1 MTTPLKMETLSLT
14 SSASKTESQAVWL
27 SLSSKAI
34 RLERFNDLNVL
45 VIGRV
50 LIRCFG
56 FKNGI
61 GDPSDPREEDVALL
75 ETEATY

>member
-1 MTTPLKMETLSLT
+1 MATPVKRETLSLT
-14 SSASKTESQAVWL
+14 SSASKTESQAVLL

-34 RLERFNDLNVL
+34 RFERFIDLNVL

-50 LIRCFG
+50 FIRCFG

-61 GDPSDPREEDVALL
+61 GDQSDPGEEDVVIS
-75 ETEATY
+75 